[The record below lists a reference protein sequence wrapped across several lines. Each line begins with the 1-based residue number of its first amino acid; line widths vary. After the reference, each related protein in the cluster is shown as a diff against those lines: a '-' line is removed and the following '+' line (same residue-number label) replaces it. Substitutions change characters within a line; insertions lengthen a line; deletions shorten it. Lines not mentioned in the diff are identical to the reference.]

1 MFYCLLKYVLLG
13 PLLRLLFRPRIEG
26 LENVPATGA
35 AIVAGNH
42 LSFSDHFLMPAILK
56 RRITFLAK
64 AEYFTGPGIKGRLTA
79 FFFRSAGQI
88 PVDRSSREAGQA
100 AVREGLG
107 VLRKGELLGIYPEGT
122 RSHDGRLYKGK
133 VGVAVMA
140 LTAGVPVVPCAM
152 IGTFEAQPP
161 GRLIPRIRPVTI
173 RFGKP
178 LEFSRFAGMEDQK
191 AVLRAV
197 TDEIMYA
204 ILTLSE
210 QEYVDQ
216 YAAIVKSRQAG
227 ERGERERRFPRAPS
241 ADTARTPGPPVARGA
256 GGAQDTPGP
265 RYSAAIPKRC
275 CSRGADG
282 TSRTRDTVLVTS
294 SSPGS
299 SAPSRASRRSR
310 SAAETSAT
318 SGLPCRV
325 TTTRSPP

>member
-1 MFYCLLKYVLLG
+1 MFYYLLKYVLLG
-13 PLLRLLFRPRIEG
+13 PLLRLVFRPQIEG
-26 LENVPATGA
+26 LDHVPATGP
-35 AIVAGNH
+35 AIIAGNH

-88 PVDRSSREAGQA
+88 PVDRSGKEAGQA
-100 AVREGLG
+100 AIREGLG
-107 VLRKGELLGIYPEGT
+107 VLDKGELLGIYPEGT

-140 LTAGVPVVPCAM
+140 LRAGVPVIPCAM

-161 GRLIPRIRPVTI
+161 GRTLPRVRPVTI

-178 LEFSRFAGMEDQK
+178 LDFSRFAGMEQQK

-216 YAAIVKSRQAG
+216 YAAVAKAEQPS
-227 ERGERERRFPRAPS
+227 ERSAKERRFPKAPL
-241 ADTARTPGPPVARGA
+241 G
-256 GGAQDTPGP
+256 
-265 RYSAAIPKRC
+265 
-275 CSRGADG
+275 
-282 TSRTRDTVLVTS
+282 
-294 SSPGS
+294 
-299 SAPSRASRRSR
+299 
-310 SAAETSAT
+310 
-318 SGLPCRV
+318 
-325 TTTRSPP
+325 

>member
-1 MFYCLLKYVLLG
+1 MFYYLLKYVLLG
-13 PLLRLLFRPRIEG
+13 PLLRLVFRPRIEG
-26 LENVPATGA
+26 LEHVPASGA

-79 FFFRSAGQI
+79 AFFRSAGQI
-88 PVDRSSREAGQA
+88 PVDRSGKEAGQA
-100 AVREGLG
+100 AIREGLG

-140 LTAGVPVVPCAM
+140 LKAGVPVVPCAM

-161 GRLIPRIRPVTI
+161 GKTVPRPHPIVI

-178 LEFSRFAGMEDQK
+178 LDFSRYAGMENEK
-191 AVLRAV
+191 AILRAA

-204 ILTLSE
+204 ILSLSE

-216 YAAIVKSRQAG
+216 YAAVAKAAQDDAKGDR
-227 ERGERERRFPRAPS
+227 RRFPRAPL
-241 ADTARTPGPPVARGA
+241 T
-256 GGAQDTPGP
+256 
-265 RYSAAIPKRC
+265 
-275 CSRGADG
+275 
-282 TSRTRDTVLVTS
+282 
-294 SSPGS
+294 
-299 SAPSRASRRSR
+299 
-310 SAAETSAT
+310 
-318 SGLPCRV
+318 
-325 TTTRSPP
+325 

>member
-1 MFYCLLKYVLLG
+1 MFYYLLKYMLLG
-13 PLLRLLFRPRIEG
+13 PLLRLVFRPRIEG
-26 LENVPATGA
+26 LDHVPATGP

-88 PVDRSSREAGQA
+88 PVDRSGKEAGQA
-100 AVREGLG
+100 AIREGLG
-107 VLRKGELLGIYPEGT
+107 VLDKGELLGIYPEGT

-140 LTAGVPVVPCAM
+140 LRAGVPVIPCAM

-161 GRLIPRIRPVTI
+161 GRTLPRVRPVTI

-178 LEFSRFAGMEDQK
+178 LDFSRFAGMEEQK

-204 ILTLSE
+204 ILALSE

-216 YAAIVKSRQAG
+216 YAAVAKAEQPT
-227 ERGERERRFPRAPS
+227 ERGAKERRFPKAPL
-241 ADTARTPGPPVARGA
+241 G
-256 GGAQDTPGP
+256 
-265 RYSAAIPKRC
+265 
-275 CSRGADG
+275 
-282 TSRTRDTVLVTS
+282 
-294 SSPGS
+294 
-299 SAPSRASRRSR
+299 
-310 SAAETSAT
+310 
-318 SGLPCRV
+318 
-325 TTTRSPP
+325 

>member
-1 MFYCLLKYVLLG
+1 MFYYLLKYVLLG
-13 PLLRLLFRPRIEG
+13 PLLRLVFRPRIEG
-26 LENVPATGA
+26 LDHVPAAGP
-35 AIVAGNH
+35 AIIAGNH

-88 PVDRSSREAGQA
+88 PVDRSGKEAGQA
-100 AVREGLG
+100 AIREGLG
-107 VLRKGELLGIYPEGT
+107 VLDKGELLGIYPEGT

-140 LTAGVPVVPCAM
+140 LRAGVPVIPCAM

-161 GRLIPRIRPVTI
+161 GRTLPRVRPVTI

-178 LEFSRFAGMEDQK
+178 LDFSRFAGMEQQK

-216 YAAIVKSRQAG
+216 YAAVAKAEQPTEKSAK
-227 ERGERERRFPRAPS
+227 ERRFPKAPL
-241 ADTARTPGPPVARGA
+241 G
-256 GGAQDTPGP
+256 
-265 RYSAAIPKRC
+265 
-275 CSRGADG
+275 
-282 TSRTRDTVLVTS
+282 
-294 SSPGS
+294 
-299 SAPSRASRRSR
+299 
-310 SAAETSAT
+310 
-318 SGLPCRV
+318 
-325 TTTRSPP
+325 

>member
-1 MFYCLLKYVLLG
+1 MFYYLLKYVLLG
-13 PLLRLLFRPRIEG
+13 PLLRLVFRPRIEG
-26 LENVPATGA
+26 LDHVPATGP
-35 AIVAGNH
+35 AIIAGNH

-88 PVDRSSREAGQA
+88 PVDRSGKEAGQA
-100 AVREGLG
+100 AIREGLG
-107 VLRKGELLGIYPEGT
+107 VLDKGELLGIYPEGT

-140 LTAGVPVVPCAM
+140 LRAGVPVIPCAM

-161 GRLIPRIRPVTI
+161 GRTLPRVRPVTI

-178 LEFSRFAGMEDQK
+178 LDFSRFAGMEQQK

-216 YAAIVKSRQAG
+216 YAAVAKAEQPT
-227 ERGERERRFPRAPS
+227 ERSAKERRFPKAPL
-241 ADTARTPGPPVARGA
+241 G
-256 GGAQDTPGP
+256 
-265 RYSAAIPKRC
+265 
-275 CSRGADG
+275 
-282 TSRTRDTVLVTS
+282 
-294 SSPGS
+294 
-299 SAPSRASRRSR
+299 
-310 SAAETSAT
+310 
-318 SGLPCRV
+318 
-325 TTTRSPP
+325 